1 MFKLVDSVGE
11 QTANNPKMLP
21 ALEVSE
27 AVKVLVVIALSQPPA
42 GEFRVYVGMDTA
54 WSIGKSEKILAYLP
68 LLWYLPP
75 FFLFFFPQTC
85 IKELECAHSFFC
97 CALFV

>member
-54 WSIGKSEKILAYLP
+54 
-68 LLWYLPP
+68 
-75 FFLFFFPQTC
+75 
-85 IKELECAHSFFC
+85 
-97 CALFV
+97 